1 MWVWFIRLQV
11 PSTLLLR
18 CHWKATI
25 HAVVTARRCLKEL
38 NWKWFTLKFR
48 KIQRTH
54 LILTLWWPTSA
65 SMSWVFLLSW
75 VTKSLCSQ
83 AGSSPSPRTWLGPHR
98 WDITFRVNA
107 TVSSSSLFILETG
120 LEGIGKSVDSS
131 SPTLLCLAW
140 RVKNPAQANEI
151 SETQYLNLLTFFFL
165 PSSNLSSDFSTRFL
179 PTDDTVTGPFFT
191 LNLNQTLF
199 LIKQLFCQLN
209 YITYCTFSAWGDGVW
224 ADVLKINISCK

>member
-1 MWVWFIRLQV
+1 MFLQTVLSFKLYSTIHTEPVPCGFGFTIRLQV

-107 TVSSSSLFILETG
+107 TVSSLFILETG
-120 LEGIGKSVDSS
+120 LEGIGKSVASS
-131 SPTLLCLAW
+131 SPTPPTLLRLAW

-165 PSSNLSSDFSTRFL
+165 PSSNLSSDFSSRFHRWHSY
-179 PTDDTVTGPFFT
+179 GP
-191 LNLNQTLF
+191 LLHLKLESNLISNQTTILS
-199 LIKQLFCQLN
+199 
-209 YITYCTFSAWGDGVW
+209 T
-224 ADVLKINISCK
+224 